1 MRVDTKQF
9 DKLTKQL
16 EQLAPSSIKEAGA
29 YFKRITPIDTGNAR
43 NKTTTKKQ
51 TIEANYG
58 YAGALDEGKSRQAPD
73 GMSNPTIVQLTK
85 IINNKVGKL

>member
-9 DKLTKQL
+9 DLLTKQL
-16 EQLAPSSIKEAGA
+16 EQLAP

-85 IINNKVGKL
+85 IINDKVGKL